1 MGSSKISENRKDWS
15 RKDWSR
21 KDWKK
26 PELTRYRPK
35 KGDVQEYQ
43 VASGVTNSFKC
54 TNPDQCS
61 GAEGA
66 AALPPWLVP

>member
-1 MGSSKISENRKDWS
+1 MGSSKISEN